1 MANSD
6 RFQMNGVIIDTLK
19 GGQFK
24 VKLENGYIC
33 TGTIGGKLRIN
44 SIRLIPGDNVQVDLS
59 PADVTKCRIIY
70 REKNNTIQSN

>member
-6 RFQMNGVIIDTLK
+6 RFQMNGTIIETLK

-24 VKLENGYIC
+24 VKLENGVIC

-44 SIRLIPGDNVQVDLS
+44 YIRLIPGDEVLVDLS
-59 PADVTKCRIIY
+59 PADVTRCRIIY
-70 REKNNTIQSN
+70 REKNKTQNN

>member
-6 RFQMNGVIIDTLK
+6 RFQMNGTIIETLK

-44 SIRLIPGDNVQVDLS
+44 YIRLIPGDAVLVDLS
-59 PADVTKCRIIY
+59 PADVTRCRIIY
-70 REKNNTIQSN
+70 REKSSTSQN

>member
-6 RFQMNGVIIDTLK
+6 RFQMSGTIVETLK

-24 VKLENGYIC
+24 VKLENGVMC

-44 SIRLIPGDNVQVDLS
+44 YIRLVPGDEVTVDLS

-70 REKNNTIQSN
+70 REKITHS